1 MKDSFRRK
9 IIEIRKHHKEWEKES
24 KQVAKNFL
32 SLPFSENL
40 STFMLYY
47 PHKNE
52 VDTLEVINYLL
63 GRGKTVLLPK
73 VSQRHLLPIKIEGL
87 KSLHTGYAGIK
98 EPEGEVFRGKI
109 DLIVVPAV
117 AFDRKGHRLG
127 YGKGFYDR
135 FLEDRKDSLK
145 VGFAFDFQVIDNL
158 PVEPH
163 DIPVDII
170 ITPTQIINIKEEKR
184 DE

>member
-1 MKDSFRRK
+1 MKDSLRER
-9 IIEIRKHHKEWEKES
+9 IIHIRKHYKNWEKDS
-24 KQVAKNFL
+24 LAVCQKFI
-32 SLPFSENL
+32 SLPFSRQL
-40 STFMLYY
+40 DVFMLYY

-52 VDTLEVINYLL
+52 VDTLSVIKHLL
-63 GRGKTVLLPK
+63 DDGKTVLLPK
-73 VSQRHLLPIKIEGL
+73 VSHKHILPIKIEDL
-87 KSLHTGYAGIK
+87 ESVQTGYAGIK
-98 EPEGEVFRGKI
+98 EPEGEIFGGEI

-117 AFDRKGHRLG
+117 AFDRKGYRLG

-145 VGFAFDFQVIDNL
+145 VGFAFDFQILDKL

-163 DIPVDII
+163 DVPVDLI
-170 ITPTQIINIKEEKR
+170 ITPTQIINAKEERR

>member
-1 MKDSFRRK
+1 MKDSLRRK
-9 IIEIRKHHKEWEKES
+9 IIELRKHHKEWEKES
-24 KQVAKNFL
+24 SLISQKFL
-32 SLPFSENL
+32 SLPAVEQFDV
-40 STFMLYY
+40 FMLYY

-52 VDTLEVINYLL
+52 VNTLTVIQNLL
-63 GRGKTVLLPK
+63 DKGKIVLLPK
-73 VSQRHLLPIKIEGL
+73 VSHKHLLPVKIEDL
-87 KSLHTGYAGIK
+87 KSVYTGYAGIK
-98 EPEGEVFRGKI
+98 EPEGEVFNGKI

-117 AFDRKGHRLG
+117 AFDKEGHRLG

-135 FLEDRKDSLK
+135 FLKNRKDSLK
-145 VGFAFDFQVIDNL
+145 VGFAFDFQILDKL

-170 ITPTQIINIKEEKR
+170 ITPTKIINIKEEQR